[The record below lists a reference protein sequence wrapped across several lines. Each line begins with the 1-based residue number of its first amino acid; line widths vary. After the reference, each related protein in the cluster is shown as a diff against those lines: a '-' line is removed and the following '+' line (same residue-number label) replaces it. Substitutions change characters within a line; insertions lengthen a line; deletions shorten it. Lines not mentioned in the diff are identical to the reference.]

1 MATMRR
7 MAPFNCRQSI
17 PIAHCVAKPV
27 SKRLNRFVNCDSV
40 AFVTRE
46 GHRIQSPR
54 DRLTQGVALL
64 ALLMLGGMAIL
75 GPSGLLA
82 WGDNLRLLDQ
92 RRAQIAKLS
101 HERNELKM
109 QVDALNPNKADPDFV
124 GELIRKD
131 LNVVHPDEVVILLEP
146 SESR

>member
-1 MATMRR
+1 MA
-7 MAPFNCRQSI
+7 
-17 PIAHCVAKPV
+17 
-27 SKRLNRFVNCDSV
+27 L
-40 AFVTRE
+40 
-46 GHRIQSPR
+46 
-54 DRLTQGVALL
+54 VALL
-64 ALLMLGGMAIL
+64 LLGGLAIL

-92 RRAQIAKLS
+92 RRAQIATLS

-109 QVDALNPNKADPDFV
+109 QVDALNPNNADPDFV